1 MAGRVAGKVAVIT
14 GGASGLGLAAA
25 KLMAAEGAQVVIT
38 DIQQD
43 KGQQAAR
50 EIGGDALFLEH
61 NVASESSWTVAIDRA
76 VERFGKI
83 NVLVNSAGIAGP
95 DGSIEQVSLRQFQR
109 MMAVNAEGTFLGCQN
124 AVRVMKG
131 NGELNSIVN
140 ISSVAGLV
148 SGWQMAC
155 YSPSKAAVR
164 LLTKSVA
171 LHCARA
177 GYPIR
182 CNSVHPA
189 FIDTPMVQGG
199 IDADSDPDKAR
210 KRLVRMVPMG
220 RIGEPNDIGYMILY
234 LASDESKFTTGAE
247 MVIDGGCTAI

>member
-1 MAGRVAGKVAVIT
+1 MAGRVADKVAVIT

-25 KLMAAEGAQVVIT
+25 KLMAAEGARVVIT

-50 EIGGDALFLEH
+50 EIGGDTLFLEH
-61 NVASESSWTVAIDRA
+61 NVASESSWTVAIDRTL
-76 VERFGKI
+76 ERFGKI

-95 DGSIEQVSLRQFQR
+95 DGSIEKVSLRQFQR

-199 IDADSDPDKAR
+199 IDADADPDKAR

-247 MVIDGGCTAI
+247 MVVDGGCTAM

>member
-1 MAGRVAGKVAVIT
+1 MAGRVARKVALIT

-25 KLMAAEGAQVVIT
+25 RLMAAEGARVVIT
-38 DIQQD
+38 DVQAD
-43 KGQQAAR
+43 KGAAAAR
-50 EIGGDALFLEH
+50 EIGGEALFLEH
-61 NVASESSWTVAIDRA
+61 DVSSESSWTVTIDRA
-76 VERFGKI
+76 MERFGKI
-83 NVLVNSAGIAGP
+83 NVLVNSAGIGGP
-95 DGSIEQVSLRQFQR
+95 DGSIETVSLKQFKR
-109 MMAVNAEGTFLGCQN
+109 MMAVNVEGTFLGCQN
-124 AVRVMKG
+124 AVRVMKA
-131 NGELNSIVN
+131 NGEKNSIVN

-148 SGWQMAC
+148 SGWQMAA

-177 GYPIR
+177 GYDIR

-199 IDADSDPDKAR
+199 IDADSDPEKAR
-210 KRLVRMVPMG
+210 KRLVRMVPLG

-247 MVIDGGCTAI
+247 MVVDGGCTAM

>member
-1 MAGRVAGKVAVIT
+1 MAGRVADKVAVIT

-25 KLMAAEGAQVVIT
+25 KLMAAEGARVVIT

-50 EIGGDALFLEH
+50 EIGGDTLFLEH
-61 NVASESSWTVAIDRA
+61 NVASESSWTVAIDRTL
-76 VERFGKI
+76 ERFGKI

-95 DGSIEQVSLRQFQR
+95 DGSIEQASLRQFQR

-199 IDADSDPDKAR
+199 IDADADPDKAR

-220 RIGEPNDIGYMILY
+220 RIGEPNDIGYMVLY

-247 MVIDGGCTAI
+247 MVVDGGCTAM